1 MDARVELV
9 EALGGESIVY
19 FHIDATTVREG
30 QHEEELEL
38 EAGSEGVVASRPNL
52 VAEFPAHVLLRLTE
66 HVPIAVDVAKMHFFD
81 ADSGEPL
88 R

>member
-1 MDARVELV
+1 MELV

-30 QHEEELEL
+30 QHEDDEEEQ
-38 EAGSEGVVASRPNL
+38 AASGEGVVASRPNL
-52 VAEFPAHVLLRLTE
+52 VAQFPAHVLLRLKDE
-66 HVPIAVDVAKMHFFD
+66 MPIAVDVARMHFFD
-81 ADSGEPL
+81 AESGEPL